1 MNKKT
6 VKTIATCAFV
16 GAVATGCVGLALSA
30 AGFKSATDEELRE
43 PVARSFQT
51 GEARKPDAARGGDKL
66 VGKWT
71 SSAVSDTKIAL
82 MKYERVLVQSSTATQ
97 TYFFYGDG
105 ACRTLTVAAGGKET
119 NWNGRYTYADG
130 ILTIT
135 GPGGDGKEH
144 SFSLKLL
151 WYSDTEFEMRHA
163 DVATY
168 EDMMRQ
174 APNVKEVNC
183 SYEMDGAF
191 RTRMLIVAD
200 GMESVM
206 TMIESPK
213 IFDRDGDVD

>member
-1 MNKKT
+1 MNRKAMRM
-6 VKTIATCAFV
+6 VAACAFV
-16 GAVATGCVGLALSA
+16 GAFASGCVGMALGA
-30 AGFKSATDEELRE
+30 AGFKPATDAELKE
-43 PVARSFQT
+43 PVAPSFQV
-51 GEARKPDAARGGDKL
+51 GETRKPGDVRGQDKL

-71 SSAVSDTKIAL
+71 ASLVADTKIAL
-82 MKYERVLVQSSTATQ
+82 MKYKRVNVQTATSTQ

-105 ACRTLTVAAGGKET
+105 ACRTLIVMGGKET
-119 NWNGRYTYADG
+119 TWNGRYTYADG

-183 SYEMDGAF
+183 SYELDGAF
-191 RTRMLIVAD
+191 RTRFLMMAD
-200 GMESVM
+200 GMETVM

>member
-1 MNKKT
+1 MNKQAAR
-6 VKTIATCAFV
+6 TIATCAIV
-16 GAVATGCVGLALSA
+16 GAIASGCVGMALSA
-30 AGFKSATDEELRE
+30 AGFKPATDAELRE
-43 PVARSFQT
+43 PVAPSFQA
-51 GEARKPDAARGGDKL
+51 GEVKKPDVVRGRDKL

-71 SSAVSDTKIAL
+71 TSGVTDTKTAL
-82 MKYERVLVQSSTATQ
+82 MQHKRVFTQSTIATQ
-97 TYFFYGDG
+97 TYFFYDDG
-105 ACRTLTVAAGGKET
+105 ACRSVTVAGGKET

-168 EDMMRQ
+168 EDMLRQ
-174 APNVKEVNC
+174 APNVKDISC

-191 RTRMLIVAD
+191 RTRLVVVAN
-200 GMESVM
+200 GMESVT

-213 IFDRDGDVD
+213 IFDREGNVD